1 LESVSLTE
9 GETLFEVTPP
19 VTADAEAA
27 LSGTERL
34 VKRVSLESEVASCLG
49 AAPFALSVIAGGG
62 EAGTA
67 FEAAERALKRVP
79 VRSESVLSAVEE
91 LLCETASF
99 ALALVWEA
107 LRTAVAA

>member
-1 LESVSLTE
+1 MSLPE

-19 VTADAEAA
+19 ITVDAEAA
-27 LSGTERL
+27 LSGAERL

-49 AAPFALSVIAGGG
+49 AAPFEVALSVIAGGR

-79 VRSESVLSAVEE
+79 APSESVLSAVEE
-91 LLCETASF
+91 LLCETASL

-107 LRTAVAA
+107 LRTGVAA